1 VSNTPVTNK
10 LKNGQVLPVKVKLT
24 DCNGL
29 PITNLSPAIALK
41 KGDLTSVSDDSV
53 LLITPGSVSNADTT
67 GFMRSNGDGSYIY
80 NMSVNI
86 MLNTDYTLIIYPYG
100 IGSPTQ
106 YIAHVIQATK

>member
-24 DCNGL
+24 DCNGA
-29 PITNLSPAIALK
+29 PVTNLSPAIVLK
-41 KGDLTSVSDDSV
+41 PGDMTSFNDDTV
-53 LLITPGSVSNADTT
+53 VPITPPSVSNADTT
-67 GFMRSNGDGSYIY
+67 GIMRPSGDGSFIY

-86 MLNTDYTLIIYPYG
+86 TLNKDYTILIYPYG
-100 IGSPTQ
+100 ATVTSQ